1 MTATWTRTH
10 PLTKG
15 SRLSQLPRAFARARS
30 LAREISI
37 YPLGHMS
44 PEGRDPR
51 KPDSLE
57 RASRESWSCATSC
70 RVDTRDRP
78 KRLGDESG
86 DGEKGRKRGRTGC
99 ETGSWPRLPAK
110 WNRSCVSS
118 ITILANARASGM
130 RTLAMELYSVSWI
143 PGNSLWRGGVVV
155 NKEANLFPHAIMIR
169 GGGGESG
176 DFSGS
181 KEDLE
186 AGSRMDLLLPESKPE
201 IGTPKARACF
211 RTNSSEFRLIIS
223 IALMWVL
230 FLFYGGIRK
239 NLDFHGITKYRC
251 ATDTITWMGS
261 RHADVCYCYVHVDE
275 RQRCLTSSRT

>member
-143 PGNSLWRGGVVV
+143 PGNSLWRGGGGGEQRGEFIPACD
-155 NKEANLFPHAIMIR
+155 NDPGR
-169 GGGGESG
+169 GGGERG
-176 DFSGS
+176 F
-181 KEDLE
+181 
-186 AGSRMDLLLPESKPE
+186 
-201 IGTPKARACF
+201 F
-211 RTNSSEFRLIIS
+211 
-223 IALMWVL
+223 
-230 FLFYGGIRK
+230 GI
-239 NLDFHGITKYRC
+239 
-251 ATDTITWMGS
+251 
-261 RHADVCYCYVHVDE
+261 
-275 RQRCLTSSRT
+275 